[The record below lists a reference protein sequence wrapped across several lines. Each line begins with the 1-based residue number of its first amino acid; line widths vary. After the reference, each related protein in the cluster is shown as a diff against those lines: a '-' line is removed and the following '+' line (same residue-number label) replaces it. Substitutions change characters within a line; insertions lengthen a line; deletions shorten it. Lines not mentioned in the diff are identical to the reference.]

1 MVDPQGRAYFLW
13 DSDVTLE
20 RFVELL
26 QHPELETR
34 AYALG
39 KLLRQAKPDDVF
51 TFVSPAEIREHWPR
65 IEPYLGRTR
74 AFWRWVLDTWKEQGV
89 A

>member
-1 MVDPQGRAYFLW
+1 MVDAQGRAYFSW

-26 QHPELETR
+26 RHPELETR

-51 TFVSPAEIREHWPR
+51 TFVSPAEIREHWPQV
-65 IEPYLGRTR
+65 EPYLGRTR
-74 AFWRWVLDTWKEQGV
+74 EFWRWVLDTWKEQGV

>member
-1 MVDPQGRAYFLW
+1 MVDAQGRAYFLW

-26 QHPELETR
+26 RHPEIETR

-51 TFVSPAEIREHWPR
+51 TFVSPAEIRAHWPH
-65 IEPYLGRTR
+65 IEPYLGRSR
-74 AFWRWVLDTWKEQGV
+74 EFWRWVLDTWKEQGV